1 VNDPTKAR
9 IGGKKKN
16 PQYDNQVFTEFY
28 AAHIKRQPRVYKDK
42 TIGYFIHAHCWAL
55 FGQVECPGLKN
66 IKLAKLIQIYRNY
79 WRDNDYWGISPDF
92 TGPSELTLSLR
103 CDLEVSHSPLVVP
116 EIQEA
121 IISAKA
127 ECYHPSSVFSILPLE
142 LMVLISGYVC
152 HITEY
157 TVEDVQNL
165 KNMLL
170 GFGWELPVWFWR
182 SRLDESLFFELEKP
196 TDTSPVD
203 WNLRLNL
210 MSLVAGQIKPVPSG
224 LVNRERVLGVMF
236 ALKKPEL

>member
-1 VNDPTKAR
+1 
-9 IGGKKKN
+9 
-16 PQYDNQVFTEFY
+16 
-28 AAHIKRQPRVYKDK
+28 
-42 TIGYFIHAHCWAL
+42 
-55 FGQVECPGLKN
+55 
-66 IKLAKLIQIYRNY
+66 
-79 WRDNDYWGISPDF
+79 
-92 TGPSELTLSLR
+92 
-103 CDLEVSHSPLVVP
+103 
-116 EIQEA
+116 
-121 IISAKA
+121 
-127 ECYHPSSVFSILPLE
+127 
-142 LMVLISGYVC
+142 MVLISGYVC